1 MTPNNEQPNFFD
13 ARTIMAII
21 LVAGTFMGWQ
31 YYMQKKYPD
40 SFKKKAAVSTDGK
53 PVQQDKKVADKE
65 NPGATNLPATVPEA
79 VKAETVA
86 ESLLPFEN
94 ENLAFQISTKGMG
107 LKNFLV
113 RKYKDRAG
121 QTIELGHPADNSLAL
136 ETRLIGSTDA
146 LDFKI
151 EKVSDNIFVGRAR
164 VGDMEITKT
173 MEIVPDTYVLKY
185 KIATKGSADRFIGL
199 STTLGEEVH
208 DISGGN
214 FLMPQFAKQEF
225 YIDTADSHD
234 RVHFDKHDVQKS
246 WTKVKVAAV
255 GSQYFTQA
263 VVDNSP
269 IMPEAKA
276 QISHATKTAEV
287 LLLYPILNK
296 NEGLALEY
304 TAFMGP
310 KSHHLLVN
318 VDESLSHVVDFGF
331 FNWIGRQ
338 ILAMLK
344 WFYAMVGNW
353 GAAII
358 LLTVV
363 VRILVLPFNVYSYKS
378 MKKMQVIQPQIAAL
392 RERYKDDQ
400 QKQQQEMMALMRE
413 NKVNPVG
420 GCLPVLLQFPIFI
433 ALYQV
438 LGNSIEL
445 YQAPF
450 TLWIHDLSLKD
461 PFYILPVL
469 MGVTM
474 FIQQKITPNT
484 MDPAQAK
491 VLQFMPLI
499 FTFFM
504 ISLPSGLTL
513 YMWVGALFSV
523 LQQLYFMR
531 DQPKSV
537 GRVGGLSNNGVKG

>member
-1 MTPNNEQPNFFD
+1 
-13 ARTIMAII
+13 MAII
-21 LVAGTFMGWQ
+21 LVAATFMGWQ
-31 YYMQKKYPD
+31 YYMQQKYPD
-40 SFKKKAAVSTDGK
+40 SFKKKDAVAQDGK
-53 PVQQDKKVADKE
+53 PVQQDKKVADVE
-65 NPGATNLPATVPEA
+65 NPGATNPPAAVPDS
-79 VKAETVA
+79 VKAEAIA
-86 ESLLPFEN
+86 ESLTPFEN
-94 ENLAFQISTKGMG
+94 ENLAFQISSKGMG
-107 LKNFLV
+107 LKNFMI
-113 RKYKDRAG
+113 RKYKDRSG
-121 QTIELGHPADNSLAL
+121 QVIELGHPGESSLAL
-136 ETRLIGSTDA
+136 ETRLIGSTQA
-146 LDFKI
+146 LDFRV
-151 EKVSDNIFVGRAR
+151 EKVSDSMFVGRAK

-173 MEIVPDTYVLKY
+173 MEVLPDTYVLKY
-185 KIATKGSADRFIGL
+185 KIATQGSVDRFVGL
-199 STTLGEEVH
+199 STVLGEEVH

-214 FLMPQFAKQEF
+214 FLLPQFAKQEF

-234 RVHFDKHDVQKS
+234 RVHFDKNDVQKS
-246 WTKVKVAAV
+246 WSKVKVAAV

-276 QISHATKTAEV
+276 TINHATKSAEV
-287 LLLYPILNK
+287 LMLYPILNK
-296 NEGLALEY
+296 NDGLSLEY
-304 TAFMGP
+304 SAFMGP

-318 VDESLSHVVDFGF
+318 VDENLSHVVDFGF

-338 ILAMLK
+338 ILTTLK
-344 WFYAMVGNW
+344 WFYALVGNW

-358 LLTVV
+358 LLTIL
-363 VRILVLPFNVYSYKS
+363 VRLIVLPFNVYSYKS
-378 MKKMQVIQPQIAAL
+378 MKKMQEIQPQIARL

-400 QKQQQEMMALMRE
+400 QKQQQEMMTLMRE

-491 VLQFMPLI
+491 ILQFMPLI

-504 ISLPSGLTL
+504 VSLPSGLTL

-531 DQPKSV
+531 DQKKPV
-537 GRVGGLSNNGVKG
+537 PAA